1 MFRKFLVF
9 FLSIVAASAIGAGAG
24 IGIWEATN
32 DDGATATAAQTAPTR
47 SVADGTQ
54 LSVNEIYQRAK
65 NGVVLVTTQT
75 QAQGSPSLPPGQGG
89 GGGTSTGSGFV
100 IDDQGHVLT
109 NQHVVDNAQS
119 VTVWFPDGDEIGAKV
134 VGSDTSSDVAV
145 LELDSVPSGVTP
157 VELGSSESLE
167 IGDLVVAIGSPFGL
181 EGTVTSGIVSAL
193 HRELTAPDG
202 FTIDGAIQ
210 TDAAINP
217 GNSGGPLLD
226 GQGRVV
232 GMNSQIAS
240 ASGGNEGIGYAVPI
254 ETAKDVADSLI
265 AGKSI
270 ERPFLGVRLADTDN
284 GAQVAEVTNGSPA
297 DRAGLKPGDVIT
309 EVDGEQ
315 TGSADDV
322 RRSVAAGKPGDKL
335 ELTVRRGGETTTVTA
350 TLGNRPTQSD

>member
-24 IGIWEATN
+24 IGIWEATD
-32 DDGATATAAQTAPTR
+32 DDGATATAVQTAPTR

-65 NGVVLVTTQT
+65 DGVVLVSTRTQS
-75 QAQGSPSLPPGQGG
+75 SPLLPPGQGG
-89 GGGTSTGSGFV
+89 GGGATGSGFV
-100 IDDQGHVLT
+100 IDDEGHVLT
-109 NQHVVDNAQS
+109 NQHVVDNAEN
-119 VTVWFPDGDEIGAKV
+119 VTVRFPNGDEVGAKV
-134 VGSDTSSDVAV
+134 VGADASSDVAV

-232 GMNSQIAS
+232 GINSQIAS
-240 ASGGNEGIGYAVPI
+240 SSGGNEGIGYAVPI
-254 ETAKDVADSLI
+254 ETAKEVADALI
-265 AGKSI
+265 AGTTI
-270 ERPFLGVRLADTDN
+270 ERPFLGVRLADADN
-284 GAQVAEVTNGSPA
+284 GGQVVEVTSGSPA
-297 DRAGLKPGDVIT
+297 ADAGLKQGDVII
-309 EVDGEQ
+309 EVDGEKVAS
-315 TGSADDV
+315 GDDV
-322 RRSVAAGKPGDKL
+322 RRAVAAGKPGDKL
-335 ELTVRRGGETTTVTA
+335 ELTVRRNGETTTVTA
-350 TLGNRPTQSD
+350 TLGKRPTQSD

>member
-9 FLSIVAASAIGAGAG
+9 FLAIVAASAIGAGAG
-24 IGIWEATN
+24 IGIWEAT
-32 DDGATATAAQTAPTR
+32 DDEGGVAAATETAPTR

-65 NGVVLVTTQT
+65 DGVVLVTRT
-75 QAQGSPSLPPGQGG
+75 QAQGSPFLPPGQGG
-89 GGGTSTGSGFV
+89 GGGATGSGFV

-109 NQHVVDNAQS
+109 NQHVVDGAEN
-119 VTVWFPDGDEIGAKV
+119 VTVRFPNGDEVDARV
-134 VGSDTSSDVAV
+134 VGEDASSDVAV
-145 LELDSVPSGVTP
+145 LELESVPSGVTP
-157 VELGSSESLE
+157 VELGSSEALE

-226 GQGRVV
+226 GQGRVI
-232 GMNSQIAS
+232 GINSQIAS
-240 ASGGNEGIGYAVPI
+240 SSGGNEGIGYAVPI
-254 ETAKDVADSLI
+254 ETAKEVADALI
-265 AGKSI
+265 AGRSI
-270 ERPFLGVRLADTDN
+270 ERAFLGVQLAEADE
-284 GAQVAEVTNGSPA
+284 GAQVAAVTSGSPA
-297 DRAGLKPGDVIT
+297 DKAGLQQGDLIT

-315 TGSADDV
+315 VSADEL
-322 RRSVAAGKPGDKL
+322 RRAVGAHKPGDKL
-335 ELTVRRGGETTTVTA
+335 ELTVRRSGETKTVTA
-350 TLGNRPTQSD
+350 TLGKRPTQSD

>member
-1 MFRKFLVF
+1 
-9 FLSIVAASAIGAGAG
+9 
-24 IGIWEATN
+24 
-32 DDGATATAAQTAPTR
+32 
-47 SVADGTQ
+47 
-54 LSVNEIYQRAK
+54 
-65 NGVVLVTTQT
+65 
-75 QAQGSPSLPPGQGG
+75 
-89 GGGTSTGSGFV
+89 
-100 IDDQGHVLT
+100 VLT

-119 VTVWFPDGDEIGAKV
+119 VTVRFPDGEEVGARV
-134 VGSDTSSDVAV
+134 VGADASSDVAV

-232 GMNSQIAS
+232 GINSQIAS
-240 ASGGNEGIGYAVPI
+240 SSGGNEGIGYAVPI
-254 ETAKDVADSLI
+254 ETAKEVADSLI
-265 AGKSI
+265 AGRAI
-270 ERPFLGVRLADTDN
+270 ERPFLGVQLAEAED
-284 GAQVAEVTNGSPA
+284 GAQIAAVTSGSPA
-297 DRAGLKPGDVIT
+297 DRAGLKQGDLIT

-315 TGSADDV
+315 ASADDV
-322 RRSVAAGKPGDKL
+322 RRAVAARKPGDKL
-335 ELTVRRGGETTTVTA
+335 ELTVRSDGEAKTVTA
-350 TLGNRPTQSD
+350 TLGKRPTQSD

>member
-24 IGIWEATN
+24 IGIWEATD
-32 DDGATATAAQTAPTR
+32 DDGSTATVAQTAPSR

-65 NGVVLVTTQT
+65 DGVVLVTSRT
-75 QAQGSPSLPPGQGG
+75 QAQGSPFLPPGQG

-119 VTVWFPDGDEIGAKV
+119 VTVRFPDGDEVGAKV
-134 VGSDTSSDVAV
+134 VGADASSDVAV
-145 LELDSVPSGVTP
+145 LELESVPSGVTP

-232 GMNSQIAS
+232 GINSQIAS
-240 ASGGNEGIGYAVPI
+240 SSGGNEGIGYAVPI
-254 ETAKDVADSLI
+254 ETAKEVADALI

-270 ERPFLGVRLADTDN
+270 ERPFLGVQLAEADG
-284 GAQVAEVTNGSPA
+284 GAQIAAVTSGSPA
-297 DRAGLKPGDVIT
+297 DKAGLKQGDVIT
-309 EVDGEQ
+309 EVEGEQ
-315 TGSADDV
+315 ASADDV
-322 RRSVAAGKPGDKL
+322 RRAVAARKPGDKL
-335 ELTVRRGGETTTVTA
+335 ELTVRRDGSTQTVTA
-350 TLGNRPTQSD
+350 TLGKRPTQSD

>member
-24 IGIWEATN
+24 IGVWEAT
-32 DDGATATAAQTAPTR
+32 DDEGSTTVVQTAPTR
-47 SVADGTQ
+47 SVAAGTQ

-65 NGVVLVTTQT
+65 DGVVLVTTS
-75 QAQGSPSLPPGQGG
+75 AQGQGAPFLQPGQGG
-89 GGGTSTGSGFV
+89 ATGSGFL
-100 IDDQGHVLT
+100 IDDEGHVLT

-119 VTVWFPDGDEIGAKV
+119 VTVRFPDGDEIDARV
-134 VGSDTSSDVAV
+134 VGADASSDVAV
-145 LELDSVPSGVTP
+145 LELERVPSGVTP

-226 GQGRVV
+226 GQGRVI
-232 GMNSQIAS
+232 GINSQIAS
-240 ASGGNEGIGYAVPI
+240 SSGGNDGIGYAVPI
-254 ETAKDVADSLI
+254 ETAKEVADALI
-265 AGKSI
+265 AGRTI
-270 ERPFLGVRLADTDN
+270 ERPFLGVQLGEADN
-284 GAQVAEVTNGSPA
+284 GAQVAAVTDGSPA
-297 DRAGLKPGDVIT
+297 DRAGLRQGDVIT
-309 EVDGEQ
+309 EVEGEAA
-315 TGSADDV
+315 SADDV
-322 RRSVAAGKPGDKL
+322 RRAVAERKPGDKL
-335 ELTVRRGGETTTVTA
+335 ELTVRRNGENQTVTA
-350 TLGNRPTQSD
+350 TLGKRPTQSD

>member
-9 FLSIVAASAIGAGAG
+9 FLAIVAASAIGAGAG
-24 IGIWEATN
+24 IGIWEATD
-32 DDGATATAAQTAPTR
+32 DDGGVATAAETAPTR

-65 NGVVLVTTQT
+65 DGVVLVTTRT
-75 QAQGSPSLPPGQGG
+75 QAEGSPFLPPGQDGG
-89 GGGTSTGSGFV
+89 GATGRGFV

-109 NQHVVDNAQS
+109 NQHVVDNAES
-119 VTVWFPDGDEIGAKV
+119 VTVRFPNGDEVEARV
-134 VGSDTSSDVAV
+134 VGADASSDVAV
-145 LELDSVPSGVTP
+145 LELDSVPSGITP
-157 VELGSSESLE
+157 VELGSSQSLE

-232 GMNSQIAS
+232 GINSQIAS
-240 ASGGNEGIGYAVPI
+240 SSGGNEGIGYAVPI
-254 ETAKDVADSLI
+254 ETAKDVADALI
-265 AGKSI
+265 AGRTI
-270 ERPFLGVRLADTDN
+270 ERPFLGVQLAEADN
-284 GAQVAEVTNGSPA
+284 GAQIAAVTDGSPA
-297 DRAGLKPGDVIT
+297 DRAGLRQGDVVT
-309 EVDGEQ
+309 EVEGEAA
-315 TGSADDV
+315 TADDV
-322 RRSVAAGKPGDKL
+322 RRAVGERKPGDEI
-335 ELTVRRGGETTTVTA
+335 ELTIVRGGETKTVTA
-350 TLGNRPTQSD
+350 TLGKRPTQSD

>member
-24 IGIWEATN
+24 IGIWEATD
-32 DDGATATAAQTAPTR
+32 DDGSTTVVQKAPTR

-54 LSVNEIYQRAK
+54 LSVNEIYERAK
-65 NGVVLVTTQT
+65 DGVVLVTTRT
-75 QAQGSPSLPPGQGG
+75 QGQGSPFLPPGQGG
-89 GGGTSTGSGFV
+89 GGATGSGFV

-119 VTVWFPDGDEIGAKV
+119 VTVQFPDGAEIGARV
-134 VGSDTSSDVAV
+134 VGADASSDVAV

-157 VELGSSESLE
+157 LELGSSESLE

-226 GQGRVV
+226 GQGRVI
-232 GMNSQIAS
+232 GINSQIRS
-240 ASGGNEGIGYAVPI
+240 SSGGNEGVGYAVPI
-254 ETAKDVADSLI
+254 ETAREVADALI
-265 AGKSI
+265 AGRSI
-270 ERPFLGVRLADTDN
+270 ERAFLGVQLGEADN
-284 GAQVAEVTNGSPA
+284 GALVAAVTSGSPA
-297 DRAGLKPGDVIT
+297 DNAGLQQGDVIT

-315 TGSADDV
+315 ANADDV
-322 RRSVAAGKPGDKL
+322 RRAVAERDPGDEL
-335 ELTVRRGGETTTVTA
+335 ELTVVRDGETETITA
-350 TLGNRPTQSD
+350 TLGKRPTQSD

>member
-24 IGIWEATN
+24 IGIWEATD
-32 DDGATATAAQTAPTR
+32 DDGAARTVVQTAPTR

-65 NGVVLVTTQT
+65 DGVVLVTTSAQT
-75 QAQGSPSLPPGQGG
+75 PFGPG
-89 GGGTSTGSGFV
+89 GGGTGSGFL
-100 IDDQGHVLT
+100 IDDEGHVLT

-119 VTVWFPDGDEIGAKV
+119 VTVRFPDGDEIDARV
-134 VGSDTSSDVAV
+134 VGADASSDVAV

-226 GQGRVV
+226 GQGRVI
-232 GMNSQIAS
+232 GINSQIAS
-240 ASGGNEGIGYAVPI
+240 SSGGNEGIGYAVPI
-254 ETAKDVADSLI
+254 ETAREVADALI
-265 AGKSI
+265 AGRAI
-270 ERPFLGVRLADTDN
+270 ERPFLGVQLAEADN
-284 GAQVAEVTNGSPA
+284 GAQIAAVTDGSPA
-297 DRAGLKPGDVIT
+297 DRAGLRQGDVIT
-309 EVDGEQ
+309 EVEGDPA
-315 TGSADDV
+315 SADEV
-322 RRSVAAGKPGDKL
+322 RRAVAERKPGDKL
-335 ELTVRRGGETTTVTA
+335 ELTIRRDGGTETVTA
-350 TLGNRPTQSD
+350 TLGKRPTQSN